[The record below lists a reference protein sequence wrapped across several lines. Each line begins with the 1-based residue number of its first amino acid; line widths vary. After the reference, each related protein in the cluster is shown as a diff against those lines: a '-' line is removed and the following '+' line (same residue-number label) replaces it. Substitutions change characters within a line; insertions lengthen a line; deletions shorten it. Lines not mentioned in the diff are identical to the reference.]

1 MHIKL
6 ISLIAAAI
14 VAAALFSA
22 CAADANAAKQEPGS
36 SVAAGD
42 SSSSSSAP
50 AATPNVFRIP
60 YDSQDSLN
68 PYLSTT
74 TLNSVLSSLVYDSL
88 VKLDKDFIP
97 VMSLASD
104 IQIEGT
110 VCTVTMK
117 SGIRFSDG
125 SDVTATDVKY
135 SFDRMKE
142 QGGAYAKRF
151 ANVAGYTIKSPT
163 VLEINLS
170 EPDHLFINL
179 LDFPVIKSG
188 TFKDTYPIGCGRYVF
203 GASNDAGEITLS
215 VNEYWHGSPVKTLKT
230 LLLTPFNYGDS
241 LINSL
246 KMGKINFAFSDLSQ
260 AQSSTNM
267 GSNPVQISLTNMVYL
282 GINNTRGVTQTAS
295 FRKAISL
302 AINREGLASEA
313 FFSRAVPSAVPF
325 NPSMYVTKELPN
337 RVQADTEGANSI
349 LDTLGY
355 TVRDDEGYRKNGNDR
370 LTVNLLVNTENLY
383 RTETA
388 ARIQQALK
396 DVGIE
401 CTINEQNFERY
412 TSLVQ
417 ASDFDLYIGE
427 VKLYANN
434 DLSEFLKSEG
444 ALTYGGTAN
453 TDLYAAYTALRA
465 GQTDYATFCSS
476 FEEQS
481 PFIPLVFRT
490 GISGFTR
497 TMSYNVKSSISDIFF
512 NIEDW
517 NYAS

>member
-6 ISLIAAAI
+6 ISLIFSAVITA
-14 VAAALFSA
+14 VLFSA
-22 CAADANAAKQEPGS
+22 CAAGTNAAQQEPGS
-36 SVAAGD
+36 SVAAGG

-50 AATPNVFRIP
+50 ASAPNIFKIP

-74 TLNSVLSSLVYDSL
+74 TLNSVLNTLVYDSL

-110 VCTVTMK
+110 VCTVTIR

-125 SDVTATDVKY
+125 SEVTATDVKY

-142 QGGAYAKRF
+142 QGGGYAKRF
-151 ANVAGYTIKSPT
+151 TNVTGYTIKSPT
-163 VLEINLS
+163 VLEVNLN

-188 TFKDTYPIGCGRYVF
+188 TFKNTYPIGCGRYVF
-203 GASNDAGEITLS
+203 GESNDAGEITLS
-215 VNEYWHGSPVKTLKT
+215 MNEYWYGSPVKKLKN
-230 LLLTPFNYGDS
+230 LLLTPFTYGDS

-267 GSNPVQISLTNMVYL
+267 GSNPVQIPLTNMVYL
-282 GINNTRGVTQTAS
+282 GVNNTRGATQTAS

-313 FFSRAVPSAVPF
+313 FFSRAIPSALPF

-337 RVQADTEGANSI
+337 RIKADTEGANGI
-349 LDTLGY
+349 LDALGY
-355 TVRDDEGYRKNGNDR
+355 TGRDDEGYRKNGNGR
-370 LTVNLLVNTENLY
+370 LTVTLLVNTENLY
-383 RTETA
+383 RTKTA
-388 ARIQQALK
+388 SWIQQALK
-396 DVGIE
+396 DIGID
-401 CTINEQNFERY
+401 CIINEQNFNQY
-412 TSLVQ
+412 TALVQ

-444 ALTYGGTAN
+444 TLTYGGTAN
-453 TDLYAAYTALRA
+453 TELYAAYTALRA
-465 GQTDYATFCSS
+465 GESDYAAFCGT

-490 GISGFTR
+490 GISGFSR
-497 TMSYNVKSSISDIFF
+497 TMSYSVKSSISDIFF